1 MTRFRSALRLPK
13 GFPPCNLSVTC
24 GDTSPCRRG
33 LGIPQTS
40 PLRQGLPYQGSWRAV
55 GETER
60 LYYMARFRFVS
71 RFSHPAA
78 NPFINAFT
86 YRIKLLIHLAV

>member
-1 MTRFRSALRLPK
+1 MALRKPHLFAK
-13 GFPPCNLSVTC
+13 G
-24 GDTSPCRRG
+24 SPTRG
-33 LGIPQTS
+33 A
-40 PLRQGLPYQGSWRAV
+40 GSAQAL
-55 GETER
+55 TER